1 MEEDWFKEGVK
12 GVSVDK
18 KVGASE
24 AGSENEIVGIS
35 GATYSTNT
43 ILNGINTAREVLKDL
58 K

>member
-1 MEEDWFKEGVK
+1 M
-12 GVSVDK
+12 DK

-35 GATYSTNT
+35 GATYSTNA
-43 ILNGINTAREVLKDL
+43 ILNGINTAREVLKDI